1 MTDMVKLAQR
11 LYRRIKWQEIPEE
24 LTSTDLIEILCDA
37 IRMLY
42 VISGRTFQFSE
53 DMFTDTPV
61 NPDEEPE
68 TTEDNETEESD
79 EEVTDDTSDEE
90 QEEQGLWFT
99 ETLALDEEEWV
110 LLEGEI
116 SFYNMALSNV
126 DDLQSYT
133 TDAMAVTHGDKPYK
147 NIKATVEDRQMKQA
161 VVWTRMVRFNQLGVS
176 G

>member
-1 MTDMVKLAQR
+1 MTDIVKLAQR
-11 LYRRIKWQEIPEE
+11 LHRRIKWQEIPEQ
-24 LTSTDLIEILCDA
+24 LNSNDLIDIICDA

-53 DMFTDTPV
+53 DMFVTE
-61 NPDEEPE
+61 NPDDDGEPE
-68 TTEDNETEESD
+68 EE
-79 EEVTDDTSDEE
+79 EKE
-90 QEEQGLWFT
+90 GLWFT
-99 ETLALDEEEWV
+99 DTLALDEEEWV

-116 SFYNMALSNV
+116 AFYNMALSNV
-126 DDLQSYT
+126 DDLQSYV
-133 TDAMAVTHGDKPYK
+133 TDAMSVTHGDKPYK

>member
-1 MTDMVKLAQR
+1 MTDIVKLAQR
-11 LYRRIKWQEIPEE
+11 LHRRIQWQEIPEE
-24 LTSTDLIEILCDA
+24 LTSTDLMDIICDA

-42 VISGRTFQFSE
+42 VISGRTFVYSD
-53 DMFTDTPV
+53 DMFIDTLPID
-61 NPDEEPE
+61 DEEE
-68 TTEDNETEESD
+68 AINSD
-79 EEVTDDTSDEE
+79 EDID
-90 QEEQGLWFT
+90 GLWFT
-99 ETLALDEEEWV
+99 EDLALDEQEWV

-126 DDLQSYT
+126 DDLTSYT

-147 NIKATVEDRQMKQA
+147 NIKSTVEDRQRKQA

>member
-1 MTDMVKLAQR
+1 MTDIIKLAKR
-11 LYRRIKWQEIPEE
+11 LHRRIKWQEIPEE

-53 DMFTDTPV
+53 DMFTET
-61 NPDEEPE
+61 NPD
-68 TTEDNETEESD
+68 TEDQDGENEQ
-79 EEVTDDTSDEE
+79 DD
-90 QEEQGLWFT
+90 GFYFT
-99 ETLALDEEEWV
+99 ETLELDEQEWV

-147 NIKATVEDRQMKQA
+147 NIKSTIEDRQNKQA

>member
-1 MTDMVKLAQR
+1 MTDIVKLAQR
-11 LYRRIKWQEIPEE
+11 LHRRIKWQEIPEE
-24 LTSTDLIEILCDA
+24 MTSEDLIEILCDA

-42 VISGRTFQFSE
+42 VISGRTFNFSE
-53 DMFTDTPV
+53 DKFIVVPEPDEDTEEPE
-61 NPDEEPE
+61 NPDEEE
-68 TTEDNETEESD
+68 K
-79 EEVTDDTSDEE
+79 DDDLEPGVYYADDLELDE
-90 QEEQGLWFT
+90 QEWI
-99 ETLALDEEEWV
+99 

-116 SFYNMALSNV
+116 AFYNLALSNV

-147 NIKATVEDRQMKQA
+147 NIKSTVEDRQAKQA

>member
-1 MTDMVKLAQR
+1 MTDIVKLAYR
-11 LYRRIKWQEIPEE
+11 LQRRIRWQEIPEE
-24 LTSTDLIEILCDA
+24 LTSADLIEIICDA

-53 DMFTDTPV
+53 NMFTT
-61 NPDEEPE
+61 EPE
-68 TTEDNETEESD
+68 ASSEETESEETEEASENTET
-79 EEVTDDTSDEE
+79 EEENED
-90 QEEQGLWFT
+90 GLWFT
-99 ETLALDEEEWV
+99 ADLELDEQEWI
-110 LLEGEI
+110 LLESEI

-147 NIKATVEDRQMKQA
+147 NIKATVEDRQARQA

>member
-1 MTDMVKLAQR
+1 VTDLVKLAKR
-11 LYRRIKWQEIPEE
+11 LHRRIKWQEIPEE
-24 LTSTDLIEILCDA
+24 LTSTDLIDILCDA

-42 VISGRTFQFSE
+42 VISGRTFQFSD
-53 DMFTDTPV
+53 DMFTETIIIEV
-61 NPDEEPE
+61 EDEPG
-68 TTEDNETEESD
+68 ESD
-79 EEVTDDTSDEE
+79 EPDQPQTHTEE
-90 QEEQGLWFT
+90 IDGYFFT
-99 ETLALDEEEWV
+99 EDLALDEQEWV

-147 NIKATVEDRQMKQA
+147 NIKSTIDDRQMKQA
-161 VVWTRMVRFNQLGVS
+161 VVWTRMVRYNQLGVS

>member
-1 MTDMVKLAQR
+1 MTDIVKLAQR
-11 LYRRIKWQEIPEE
+11 LHRRIKWQEIPEE
-24 LTSTDLIEILCDA
+24 LHTSDLIDMIIDA

-42 VISGRTFQFSE
+42 VISGRTFQYSDDKFIVVEEPEEAPETSE
-53 DMFTDTPV
+53 DNPID
-61 NPDEEPE
+61 PDEEE
-68 TTEDNETEESD
+68 KEDDLEPGTYFA
-79 EEVTDDTSDEE
+79 DDLE
-90 QEEQGLWFT
+90 
-99 ETLALDEEEWV
+99 LDEQEWV

-116 SFYNMALSNV
+116 SFYNLALSNV

-147 NIKATVEDRQMKQA
+147 NIKATVEDRQKKQA

>member
-1 MTDMVKLAQR
+1 MTDLVKLAQR
-11 LYRRIKWQEIPEE
+11 LHRRIKWQEIPEE
-24 LTSTDLIEILCDA
+24 LGSSDLIDIICDA

-42 VISGRTFQFSE
+42 VISGRTFLFSD
-53 DMFTDTPV
+53 DMFITD
-61 NPDEEPE
+61 
-68 TTEDNETEESD
+68 EDGHIVEFENKLE
-79 EEVTDDTSDEE
+79 
-90 QEEQGLWFT
+90 
-99 ETLALDEEEWV
+99 LDEEEWV
-110 LLEGEI
+110 LLESEI

-147 NIKATVEDRQMKQA
+147 NIKATVEDRTAKRD

>member
-1 MTDMVKLAQR
+1 MTDLVWLAQR
-11 LYRRIKWQEIPEE
+11 LHRRIKWQEIPEE
-24 LTSTDLIEILCDA
+24 LDSSDLIDIICDA

-53 DMFTDTPV
+53 EKFITD
-61 NPDEEPE
+61 
-68 TTEDNETEESD
+68 EDNVIIAFEDKLE
-79 EEVTDDTSDEE
+79 
-90 QEEQGLWFT
+90 
-99 ETLALDEEEWV
+99 LDEEEWV
-110 LLEGEI
+110 LLESEI

>member
-1 MTDMVKLAQR
+1 MVKLAQR

-24 LTSTDLIEILCDA
+24 LTSTDLLDILCDA

-61 NPDEEPE
+61 PPNE
-68 TTEDNETEESD
+68 ETEVVES
-79 EEVTDDTSDEE
+79 EETEGSEEESTDDEPVE
-90 QEEQGLWFT
+90 KGLWFT
-99 ETLALDEEEWV
+99 EDLALDEEEWV

-116 SFYNMALSNV
+116 SFYNLALSNV

>member
-1 MTDMVKLAQR
+1 MTDIVKLAQR
-11 LYRRIKWQEIPEE
+11 LQRRIKWQEIPEE
-24 LTSTDLIEILCDA
+24 MNSDDLIDIICDA

-42 VISGRTFQFSE
+42 VISGRSLIFSE
-53 DMFTDTPV
+53 DMFTSTPPV
-61 NPDEEPE
+61 EEGQGEQEPEESEEPE
-68 TTEDNETEESD
+68 
-79 EEVTDDTSDEE
+79 EE
-90 QEEQGLWFT
+90 QEETPAQNGLWFT
-99 ETLALDEEEWV
+99 ETMMLDEEEWV

-116 SFYNMALSNV
+116 AFYNLALSNV

-133 TDAMAVTHGDKPYK
+133 TDGMAVTHGDKPYK

>member
-1 MTDMVKLAQR
+1 MTDIIKMAQR
-11 LYRRIKWQEIPEE
+11 LHRRIKWQEIPEE
-24 LTSTDLIEILCDA
+24 LNSDDLMDIICDA

-53 DMFTDTPV
+53 DMFITELP
-61 NPDEEPE
+61 EE
-68 TTEDNETEESD
+68 EESEAEGG
-79 EEVTDDTSDEE
+79 EEGET
-90 QEEQGLWFT
+90 QEEEKEGLWFT
-99 ETLALDEEEWV
+99 NDLALDEQEWV

-116 SFYNMALSNV
+116 AFYNLALSNV
-126 DDLQSYT
+126 DDLTSYT

-147 NIKATVEDRQMKQA
+147 NIKQTVDDRKAKQD